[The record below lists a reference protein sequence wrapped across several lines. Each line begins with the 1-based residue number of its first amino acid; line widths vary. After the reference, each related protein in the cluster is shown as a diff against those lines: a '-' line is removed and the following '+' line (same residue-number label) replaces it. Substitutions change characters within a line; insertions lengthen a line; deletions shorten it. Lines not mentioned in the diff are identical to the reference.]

1 MRIHRNKLEPKYCGV
16 TFLLNYLE
24 VVGIQEGPIFQKMRK
39 AEVQETQ
46 KILARTYYMYTI
58 HIT

>member
-1 MRIHRNKLEPKYCGV
+1 
-16 TFLLNYLE
+16 
-24 VVGIQEGPIFQKMRK
+24 VGIQEGPIFQKMRK